1 MTDLSDDGFG
11 VSTVGQWHTF
21 MHPILRVLSDGN
33 TWAKRDMET
42 GVLDTVGLSEA
53 QRSELV
59 PSGQSRA
66 LNRIGWATSD
76 LRRAKAL
83 TSPSRG
89 KFAITATGH
98 ELLSRHRQTITVA
111 DLEQVPA
118 YTDYVPTRRGAKSSG
133 VATDKKSDS
142 VDDQTPQELIQA
154 GVDAIEDDVKAK
166 LLERLRGGD
175 PYFFEFVVRRLLVAM
190 GYGVESALTRLPGSG
205 DGGIDGVIDRDE
217 LGLDKIYIQAKRYAE
232 ENSVGRS
239 RIQEFVGALA
249 TRGASV
255 GVFFTTSRF
264 SREAKDAVGRVAHDV
279 ALVDGMRLAELMIRH
294 KVGVEV
300 SRTVDLVRIDENF
313 FSDE

>member
-1 MTDLSDDGFG
+1 MTDAIESGSG
-11 VSTVGQWHTF
+11 VSTIAQWHTF
-21 MHPILRVLSDGN
+21 LHPILRVLSNGQ

-42 GVLDTVGLSEA
+42 AVLDEVGLSEV
-53 QRSELV
+53 QRAELL

-66 LNRIGWATSD
+66 LNRIGWATSA

-89 KFAITATGH
+89 SFAITATGH
-98 ELLSRHRQTITVA
+98 ELLTRHPQAITVA
-111 DLEQVPA
+111 HLEQVPA
-118 YTDYVPTRRGAKSSG
+118 YTDYVPTRHAKHSASPHN
-133 VATDKKSDS
+133 SESES
-142 VDDQTPQELIQA
+142 VDDQTPQDLIRA
-154 GVDAIEDDVKAK
+154 GIDAIEDDVKAK

-190 GYGVESALTRLPGSG
+190 GYGVESALARLPGSG

-217 LGLDKIYIQAKRYAE
+217 LGLNKIYIQAKRYAE
-232 ENSVGRS
+232 ENSIGRPNV
-239 RIQEFVGALA
+239 QEFVGALA

-264 SREAKDAVGRVAHDV
+264 SAEANDAVGRVAQDI
-279 ALVDGMRLAELMIRH
+279 ALVDGLRLAELMIRH

-300 SRTVDLVRIDENF
+300 SRTVDIVRIDENF

>member
-1 MTDLSDDGFG
+1 MTDPIADSSGI
-11 VSTVGQWHTF
+11 STIAQWHTF
-21 MHPILRVLSDGN
+21 MHPILRVLSDGK
-33 TWAKRDMET
+33 TWVKRDMEKA
-42 GVLDTVGLSEA
+42 VIDAVGLSVV
-53 QRSELV
+53 QRGELL

-66 LNRIGWATSD
+66 LNRIGWATSA
-76 LRRAKAL
+76 LRRANAL

-89 KFAITATGH
+89 SFAITTLGQD
-98 ELLSRHRQTITVA
+98 LLKQHSQGIAVA

-118 YTDYVPTRRGAKSSG
+118 YSSYVQTR
-133 VATDKKSDS
+133 KKADLTPADSQESPS
-142 VDDQTPQELIQA
+142 VDDQTPQDLIQA
-154 GVDAIEDDVKAK
+154 GVDAIEDDVKVK

-190 GYGVESALTRLPGSG
+190 GYGVESALAKLPGSG

-217 LGLDKIYIQAKRYAE
+217 LGLNKIYIQAKRYAE
-232 ENSVGRS
+232 ENGVGRAK
-239 RIQEFVGALA
+239 IQEFVGALA

-264 SREAKDAVGRVAHDV
+264 SAEATDAASRVAQDV
-279 ALVDGMRLAELMIRH
+279 ALVDGLRLAELMIRH

-300 SRTVDLVRIDENF
+300 SRTVALVRIDENF

>member
-1 MTDLSDDGFG
+1 MTDPIADSSGI
-11 VSTVGQWHTF
+11 STIAQWHTF
-21 MHPILRVLSDGN
+21 MHPILRVLSDGK
-33 TWAKRDMET
+33 TWVKRDMEKA
-42 GVLDTVGLSEA
+42 VIDAVGLSVV
-53 QRSELV
+53 QRGELL

-66 LNRIGWATSD
+66 LNRIGWATSA
-76 LRRAKAL
+76 LRRANAL

-89 KFAITATGH
+89 SFAITATGQD
-98 ELLSRHRQTITVA
+98 LLKQRQEGIAVA
-111 DLEQVPA
+111 DLERVPA
-118 YTDYVPTRRGAKSSG
+118 YSSYVPTR
-133 VATDKKSDS
+133 KKPDLTSADRQESAS
-142 VDDQTPQELIQA
+142 VDHQTPHDLIQA
-154 GVDAIEDDVKAK
+154 GVDAIEDDVKSK

-190 GYGVESALTRLPGSG
+190 GYGVESALAKLPGSG

-217 LGLDKIYIQAKRYAE
+217 LGLNKIYIQAKRYAE
-232 ENSVGRS
+232 ENGVGRAK
-239 RIQEFVGALA
+239 IQEFVGALA

-264 SREAKDAVGRVAHDV
+264 SAEATDAASRVAQDV
-279 ALVDGMRLAELMIRH
+279 ALVDGLRLAELMIRH